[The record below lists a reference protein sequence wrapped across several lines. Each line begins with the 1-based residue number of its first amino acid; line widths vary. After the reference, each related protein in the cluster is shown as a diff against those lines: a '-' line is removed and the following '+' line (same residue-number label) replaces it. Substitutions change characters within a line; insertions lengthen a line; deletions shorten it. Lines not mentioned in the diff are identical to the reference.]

1 MFDEYQNYIIKIC
14 QKGFYLFSFRNLT
27 RAMKRFHSFPF
38 SFCFICTT
46 NARSTPPEISRHNVT
61 KCRKREQRL
70 SGCRLKLIDQNL

>member
-46 NARSTPPEISRHNVT
+46 NARSTPPEIS
-61 KCRKREQRL
+61 
-70 SGCRLKLIDQNL
+70 